1 LVAFAGILRK
11 NEYME
16 SLIEKKL
23 DAVIQLCRMHHV
35 AKLEVFGSAAR
46 GDFNESSDIDFLV
59 EFDKEADPR
68 RFDNFF
74 ELLRAFEQLF
84 NRRVDLVEP
93 GGLRNPY
100 LIQRINQSRKEIY
113 VAA

>member
-1 LVAFAGILRK
+1 
-11 NEYME
+11 ME
-16 SLIEKKL
+16 SLIEKKRQEL
-23 DAVIQLCRMHHV
+23 VQLCQKYHV

-59 EFDKEADPR
+59 EFDEEANPR

-74 ELLRAFEQLF
+74 ELQRALEQLF
-84 NRRVDLVEP
+84 HRRIDLVEP

-100 LIQRINQSRKEIY
+100 LIERINQSRKEIY
-113 VAA
+113 AAA